1 MVKMGKIYFFL
12 YYFQRSLFVIKKCQ
26 SYGGKMFCFDNTGE
40 NDHKSTLYYNL
51 RSQVF
56 SQLAIVLFYVI
67 YFMYNKQITYVG
79 LGWFY
84 FEIQ

>member
-1 MVKMGKIYFFL
+1 MVEKF
-12 YYFQRSLFVIKKCQ
+12 
-26 SYGGKMFCFDNTGE
+26 FCFDNTGE

-67 YFMYNKQITYVG
+67 YFMCN
-79 LGWFY
+79 
-84 FEIQ
+84 